1 MTLPTQ
7 LASKWFSA
15 VLLLSI
21 VLGLAELP
29 PLPPLPGLSVT
40 LAWDPNPEPEEV
52 TAYRIYQSPVVTG
65 PFLCI
70 LTVTNTTATVW
81 LPLKSRM
88 FWSVTASNA
97 WGESVF
103 SPTVYLP
110 SPAGKV
116 EGLKIRKG

>member
-1 MTLPTQ
+1 MFALGALLAL
-7 LASKWFSA
+7 LASA
-15 VLLLSI
+15 QM
-21 VLGLAELP
+21 
-29 PLPPLPGLSVT
+29 PPLPGVAVT
-40 LAWDPNPEPEEV
+40 LAWDASPAEEEV
-52 TAYRIYQSPVVTG
+52 TAYRIYQSTVVTG
-65 PFLCI
+65 PFQCI
-70 LTVTNTTATVW
+70 QTVTNTTATVL

-88 FWSVTASNA
+88 FWCVSASNA

>member
-7 LASKWFSA
+7 LARKRFSA
-15 VLLLSI
+15 VLLLTI
-21 VLGLAELP
+21 LLGWAELP
-29 PLPPLPGLSVT
+29 PLPGVSVT
-40 LAWDPNPEPEEV
+40 LAWDRNPEPEEV
-52 TAYRIYQSPVVTG
+52 TAYRIYQSPIVSG

>member
-1 MTLPTQ
+1 MRYR
-7 LASKWFSA
+7 ASI
-15 VLLLSI
+15 VLLLA
-21 VLGLAELP
+21 LLASAQT
-29 PLPPLPGLSVT
+29 PPLPGVAVM
-40 LAWDPNPEPEEV
+40 LAWDANPAEEEV